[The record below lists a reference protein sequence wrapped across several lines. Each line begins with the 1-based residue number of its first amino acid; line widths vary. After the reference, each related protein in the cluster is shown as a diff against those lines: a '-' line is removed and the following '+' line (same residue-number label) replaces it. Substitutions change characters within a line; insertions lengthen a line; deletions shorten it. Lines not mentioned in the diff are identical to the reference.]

1 MWWNSSHRPLWYC
14 WPALTRADVKMLAQ
28 CSAEPSVKQCCLR
41 ATGYYVVSTFSR
53 TALGEKISPL
63 GMPGTS
69 QQQTGPSGLPFSS
82 SFPVLADSIFQ
93 ISLASQ
99 DRGFSGAQRSLP
111 AHTNQI
117 IGFIFPSVLNRKKY
131 ERKKEKIV
139 AVQQSGSFSLDQ
151 LQIVCLFAQMHHVL
165 GKFPHLLA
173 WLVWPHPHKLC
184 KKEPGSSEPTM
195 THRRKA
201 LLKVIVVL

>member
-1 MWWNSSHRPLWYC
+1 MRWNSSHRPLWYC
-14 WPALTRADVKMLAQ
+14 WPALTRADVKILAQ

-63 GMPGTS
+63 GTPGTS

-99 DRGFSGAQRSLP
+99 DRGFPGAQRSLP

-117 IGFIFPSVLNRKKY
+117 IGFIFPSVLNRKKIW
-131 ERKKEKIV
+131 KKKGKDCCSPAEWFFLPRPAADHLSVCTDASCTGKI
-139 AVQQSGSFSLDQ
+139 APSFSMACLTTSPWA
-151 LQIVCLFAQMHHVL
+151 LQKGTRKLWAYNDTQKKGFA
-165 GKFPHLLA
+165 
-173 WLVWPHPHKLC
+173 
-184 KKEPGSSEPTM
+184 
-195 THRRKA
+195 
-201 LLKVIVVL
+201 